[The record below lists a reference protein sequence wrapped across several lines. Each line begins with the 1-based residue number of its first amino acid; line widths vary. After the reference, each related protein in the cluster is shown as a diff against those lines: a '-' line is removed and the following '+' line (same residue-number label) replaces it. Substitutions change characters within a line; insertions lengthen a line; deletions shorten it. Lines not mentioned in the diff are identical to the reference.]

1 MPADGHPNTQPSPAQ
16 SVPPRARRAEPQFQ
30 KLSKILYERL
40 SKLCR
45 EYDVHIYFLACR
57 NGRFNGLVFTKETGQ
72 PSSPSDRID
81 L

>member
-16 SVPPRARRAEPQFQ
+16 SVPPRARRAANNNYQ
-30 KLSKILYERL
+30 KPSERL

-57 NGRFNGLVFTKETGQ
+57 NDRFNGFVFTKETGQ
-72 PSSPSDRID
+72 PSSPSDRIH